1 MARFPSPNRIKKHQ
15 VYTVWE
21 AAQALDR
28 HRQTIIRWIT
38 HKGLIADRSKKPWL
52 IQGDDLK
59 QFLGKGR
66 AKAKTK
72 MALHHIYCLGCKCA
86 REPDG
91 KFAEY
96 TQQTPTAG
104 LLKALCPACGNIIN
118 KIVRRADLEAIRAK
132 IEVAVQQANPRLVS
146 PGDARLNVTSTQ
158 EAATNG
164 KAQFG

>member
-1 MARFPSPNRIKKHQ
+1 MARLPSPNRIKKHQ

-21 AAQALDR
+21 AAQATDR
-28 HRQTIIRWIT
+28 HSRTVIRWI
-38 HKGLIADRSKKPWL
+38 KEDGLIADRSRKPWL

-59 QFLGKGR
+59 QFLGEGR
-66 AKAKTK
+66 SKAKTK

-86 REPDG
+86 RETDG

-96 TQQTPTAG
+96 TQQTPTTG
-104 LLKALCPACGNIIN
+104 LLKAICPACGNIIN
-118 KIVRRADLEAIRAK
+118 KIVCRADLEAIRAK